1 CVRANTVVGR
11 WLTPVVG
18 RRSSA
23 VGKTEPGRHGF
34 SRADINCLFVIPSE
48 VGRIR
53 LRTLPQ
59 VEEPAFP
66 AGESGDDGIRDALPL
81 SYTAEAMAGVEP
93 ATFGLE
99 VTVVFTT
106 GELQIP
112 RS

>member
-1 CVRANTVVGR
+1 MVVGQ
-11 WLTPVVG
+11 PQSSVVG
-18 RRSSA
+18 LRPSA
-23 VGKTEPGRHGF
+23 KPNPGEHGF
-34 SRADINCLFVIPSE
+34 SRADHFLLMSFRAALATRNLEFS
-48 VGRIR
+48 
-53 LRTLPQ
+53 
-59 VEEPAFP
+59 

-112 RS
+112 RSTRQFAKANVWLRSG

>member
-1 CVRANTVVGR
+1 MSFRAALATRN
-11 WLTPVVG
+11 L
-18 RRSSA
+18 
-23 VGKTEPGRHGF
+23 EF
-34 SRADINCLFVIPSE
+34 S
-48 VGRIR
+48 
-53 LRTLPQ
+53 
-59 VEEPAFP
+59 

-112 RS
+112 RSTRQFANANRLASLGMTCSKGDGKRDG